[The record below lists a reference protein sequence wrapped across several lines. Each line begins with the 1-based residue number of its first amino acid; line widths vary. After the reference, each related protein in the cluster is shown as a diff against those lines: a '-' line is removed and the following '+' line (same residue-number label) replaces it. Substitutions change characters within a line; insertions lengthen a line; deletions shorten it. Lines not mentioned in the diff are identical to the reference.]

1 MSTKFVNT
9 LPELIQNQIISEDTA
24 LRIERYF
31 ESKEAEAPNKLFVVF
46 GILGSLLI
54 GSGII
59 LLFAHNWE
67 YLPKMIK
74 TVLAFIPLIIGQ
86 LLVGFSIFKKKNQT
100 WKEASGVFLFFAVGA
115 AIALIGQIYNV
126 PGSLEGYLLTWIAL
140 CLPLVYLLKSKVLA
154 LLHLVFAT
162 YYACLVGYFGNGQAP
177 WVYLV
182 MLVGLL
188 PFYYHVIKNEAASN
202 GFSILNWLFPLS
214 LTITFGSFL
223 DVSSSILYLVFIL
236 FFGLL
241 YNIGQLPYLKTLKLR
256 KNGYLAI
263 GSLGVVVTLLLASF
277 HRYWSGDFNY
287 EYYSASSFYVPIL
300 LITLTLVTL
309 VYSHIKDSL
318 KPFNLFRYVFVLYVI
333 IFIVSS
339 YYTTA
344 GLVLINFLILGLG
357 ITTVKTGV
365 DKYHFGILNYGLLI
379 ITALISF
386 RFFDTNMSFVIRG
399 LLFIII
405 GVGFFSANYF
415 MLKKQRS
422 NQNNSLNN

>member
-9 LPELIQNQIISEDTA
+9 LPELIQNQIISKDTA

-31 ESKEAEAPNKLFVVF
+31 ESKEANTSNKLFVIF
-46 GILGSLLI
+46 GVLGSLLI

-59 LLFAHNWE
+59 LLFAHNWD

-74 TVLAFIPLIIGQ
+74 TVLAFIPLVIGQ
-86 LLVGFSIFKKKNQT
+86 LLVGFSIFKKKSQI
-100 WKEASGVFLFFAVGA
+100 WKEASGVFLFFGVGA

-154 LLHLVFAT
+154 ILHLVFAT
-162 YYACLVGYFGNGQAP
+162 YYACLVGYFESAQIP
-177 WVYLV
+177 WMYLV

-188 PFYYHVIKNEAASN
+188 PFYYNVIKSEAACN
-202 GFSILNWLFPLS
+202 GFSLLNWLFSLS
-214 LTITFGSFL
+214 LTITFGAFL
-223 DVSSSILYLVFIL
+223 EVSSSILYLIYIL

-241 YNIGQLPYLKTLKLR
+241 YNIGQLPYFKILKLR
-256 KNGYLAI
+256 QNGYLAM

-277 HRYWSGDFNY
+277 YRYWSGDFNY
-287 EYYSASSFYVPIL
+287 EYYSVSSFYVPIL
-300 LITLTLVTL
+300 LIILTVVIL
-309 VYSHIKDSL
+309 VYSYIKDSL
-318 KPFNLFRYVFVLYVI
+318 KPFDLFRYVFVLYLIV
-333 IFIVSS
+333 FIVNS
-339 YYTTA
+339 YYATV

-357 ITTVKTGV
+357 IATVKVGV

-399 LLFIII
+399 SLFITI

-415 MLKKQRS
+415 MLKKHRS
-422 NQNNSLNN
+422 NHNKSLNN